1 MDNDKDRVIRS
12 VAEELGVGGDK
23 LVEIAS
29 SNRYPGEDVAQLF
42 QKLRHSMVAAIGDE
56 RENLAHW
63 LETPNEALK
72 GRPIDQLTSV
82 QGFQHVIEYLD
93 IASFKWR

>member
-1 MDNDKDRVIRS
+1 MDNDKERTIRS
-12 VAEELGVGGDK
+12 VAEELGVAGDK

-29 SNRYPGEDVAQLF
+29 SNRYAGEDVAQLF
-42 QKLRHSMVAAIGDE
+42 QKLRHSMVAAIGDD

-63 LETPNEALK
+63 LETPNAAIK
-72 GRPIDQLTSV
+72 GRPIDQLSSV
-82 QGFQHVIEYLD
+82 QGFQHVLEYLD

>member
-12 VAEELGVGGDK
+12 VAEELGVAGDK

-42 QKLRHSMVAAIGDE
+42 QELRHSMIA
-56 RENLAHW
+56 AHW